1 MIGERRPVLDS
12 MLKVSG
18 RIGYAIDVELPGM
31 LHVAILRSSEPHA
44 RLVSVDASAA
54 EKLPGVVAT
63 LTRDDFGSLDV
74 HEAFGPVFRDQPV
87 LATDRVRYVGE
98 PVAAVAAVDRRTAEE
113 ALAAIEVEYD
123 ELPAVFTPSDALEP
137 DAPIL
142 HEHEDGHAPTYADI
156 IVQGQEGN
164 ICNKFQLRKGRG
176 LDGFDEAD
184 RIFEHEFSSPGV
196 QHVSMEPHAAVA
208 EWHGDRLVVTT
219 CTQTPYAVRDALAH
233 MFDLPTSRVRVV
245 VPPLGGGF
253 GGKTY
258 AKVEPLAAVLAL
270 KTQRPVKVVLSRE
283 EEFVTNRKHAVQ
295 LRLRTGVRE
304 DGTIVAREVQAL
316 FNAGAYT
323 DISPRLI
330 KNGGYGAV
338 GPYRIPHVHVDSY
351 AVYTNLPSAG
361 AFRGYGVSQGA
372 WAYESQMDII
382 AAELGIDPVELR
394 RRNLLVEN
402 DTFATGEPLHGVRFG
417 ELLDDALTLHRDP
430 KPVTKGEPARRA
442 VGRGCAV
449 IIKSTITPSTS
460 EASVKLDTDGSLQ
473 VLTSTVEMGQGAHTA
488 LAQIAAGQ
496 LGIPTTAVHVV
507 GPDTDTT
514 PFDTTTSSSRST
526 SSMGFAVNEAVVQIR
541 EELLRLAADQL
552 ETSVDDLE
560 LSDGTI
566 TVRGTQVQKSIAA
579 VVTDS
584 RRGTLTAN
592 GTFMSKGGL
601 DAATGQGIASEH
613 WHQGAVAAEVEVDTA
628 TGKIHLRRLRAA
640 VYAGTVVNP
649 VNARMQIQGSV
660 QFGIS
665 QALYEQLLHEEGHPV
680 NSNLSEYAV
689 AGLGDLPDELEISLI
704 EDPGGGEIHG
714 LGETAL
720 PPVMPAISNAVADAI
735 GVRIL
740 DLPLTAERVL
750 AAINAKESHD

>member
-1 MIGERRPVLDS
+1 MIGEKRPVLDS

-18 RIGYAIDVELPGM
+18 RIGYTIDVELPGM

-54 EKLPGVVAT
+54 EKIPGVMAT
-63 LTRDDFGSLDV
+63 LTRDDFAPLGV
-74 HEAFGPVFRDQPV
+74 REAFGPVFRDQPV

-98 PVAAVAAVDRRTAEE
+98 PVAAVAATDRRTAEE
-113 ALAAIEVEYD
+113 ALFAIEVEY
-123 ELPAVFTPSDALEP
+123 ESLPAVFTPRDALEP
-137 DAPIL
+137 EAPIL
-142 HEHEDGHAPTYADI
+142 HSFDDSRAPGYADI

-164 ICNKFQLRKGRG
+164 VCNKFQLRKGRG

-184 RIFEHEFSSPGV
+184 RVFEHEFSSPGV

-208 EWHGDRLVVTT
+208 QWQGDRLVVTT

-295 LRLRTGVRE
+295 LRLRTGVRD

-351 AVYTNLPSAG
+351 AVYTNLPSSG

-382 AAELGIDPVELR
+382 AAELGIDAVELR
-394 RRNLLVEN
+394 QRNLLVEG

-417 ELLDDALTLHRDP
+417 EVLDDALALHRDP
-430 KPVTKGEPARRA
+430 KPATTEDHPRRA

-496 LGIPTTAVHVV
+496 LGVPTTSVHVV

-526 SSMGFAVNEAVVQIR
+526 SSMGFAVNEAMIDIR
-541 EELLRLAADQL
+541 DELLRLAADQM
-552 ETSVDDLE
+552 ETTIDDLE
-560 LSDGTI
+560 VRDGQVA
-566 TVRGTQVQKSIAA
+566 VRGTDVQKSIGA

-592 GTFMSKGGL
+592 GTFMSEGGL
-601 DAATGQGIASEH
+601 DAATGQGIASDH

-628 TGKIHLRRLRAA
+628 TGKIHLRRLRAS

-665 QALYEQLLHEEGHPV
+665 QALYEQILHEDGHPV
-680 NSNLSEYAV
+680 NSNLSEYAL

-704 EDPGGGEIHG
+704 EDTGSDEIHG

-750 AAINAKESHD
+750 AAINAKGNHD